1 MDPESILYVIHDRSG
16 RPVAFPT
23 REEAEACAIPE
34 VEDSTVQERSFAWL
48 LENAPKAL
56 VRIYYQ
62 YYWAEELA

>member
-1 MDPESILYVIHDRSG
+1 MDPESILYVIHDRAG
-16 RPVAFPT
+16 RLIAFPT
-23 REEAEACAIPE
+23 RQEAEACLIPE
-34 VEDSTVQERSFAWL
+34 VENRTVKEKTFAWL

>member
-16 RPVAFPT
+16 RLVAFPT
-23 REEAEACAIPE
+23 RQEAEACLIPE
-34 VEDSTVQERSFAWL
+34 VENPTVKEKTFAWL

-56 VRIYYQ
+56 IRIYYQ

>member
-1 MDPESILYVIHDRSG
+1 MDPDSILYVIRDRSG
-16 RPVAFPT
+16 RLVAFPT
-23 REEAEACAIPE
+23 RQEAEACAIPE
-34 VEDSTVQERSFAWL
+34 VADPTVQKKTFDWL